1 MLYIRKSIACYIKK
15 LYITKIISTLNGNN
29 NYAIDESLFTHINN
43 ESIWV
48 IGIVDTS
55 NKFNF
60 RCNISKIRNNV
71 YLKKFIEKYIK
82 RGNNIISDG
91 WSGYSFLNNN
101 NSGYIHISYNNGA
114 GNWGIGVH
122 STSHIESMWACLKN
136 YIKNIYYSIRSKGFY
151 FY

>member
-60 RCNISKIRNNV
+60 RCNISKIKNNV
-71 YLKKFIEKYIK
+71 YLKKFI
-82 RGNNIISDG
+82 
-91 WSGYSFLNNN
+91 
-101 NSGYIHISYNNGA
+101 
-114 GNWGIGVH
+114 
-122 STSHIESMWACLKN
+122 
-136 YIKNIYYSIRSKGFY
+136 
-151 FY
+151 